1 MEAVQEEVEKKLR
14 EEYEEQLKDKEDALV
29 ARLVEEQE
37 KLKEERQTLE
47 ERLKKNT
54 ESMFCAVTFANI
66 RPDSEFLACFSNLS
80 GNSSYTLEFVRLF
93 TRAKRPTDIWQF
105 ILFQESLCC

>member
-1 MEAVQEEVEKKLR
+1 MEKVQKEVENKLR

-47 ERLKKNT
+47 ERLKKHI
-54 ESMFCAVTFANI
+54 ESKSHAVNFEII
-66 RPDSEFLACFSNLS
+66 RPGSIFFL
-80 GNSSYTLEFVRLF
+80 
-93 TRAKRPTDIWQF
+93 
-105 ILFQESLCC
+105 

>member
-1 MEAVQEEVEKKLR
+1 MQEVQKEVEKKLR

-47 ERLKKNT
+47 ERLRKHI
-54 ESMFCAVTFANI
+54 ESKSWPVPFEI
-66 RPDSEFLACFSNLS
+66 IPPDFEPDF
-80 GNSSYTLEFVRLF
+80 
-93 TRAKRPTDIWQF
+93 
-105 ILFQESLCC
+105 